1 MNSISIRLWTT
12 LMINMLIILTI
23 ASLSI
28 FFYQQFQQALNERV
42 LLHLASIK
50 NLKCVQIEH
59 YLESEWDTFHQNVVL
74 QSKES
79 LKGNP
84 HFTSD
89 PKEYLCPEFSFS
101 GEITSGIYDVSRC
114 DQDGKIR
121 LAFIE
126 VLDSGKYLV
135 NVKRLPRIQE
145 ILLERT
151 GMGQS
156 GETYLVGIDYSLRS
170 VSRFFPSK
178 NPNNIEAHTQGVDK
192 SLAGKDSTGMFEDYR
207 GVEVFSAYQRIN
219 IPHLNWGIL
228 SEIDVEEVNKPLQEM
243 RAKLLVIALVV
254 LLVSIALSF
263 FLMDIF
269 SKPLLKMRD
278 LLTSMSVGKYN
289 ISFTKQYPAKEINQ
303 MFHALDELKKSING
317 AILFSHELGR
327 MNLEANHQ
335 LSGESDVLGKSLI
348 QMQKQLIEFKKK
360 EDQNRLLSK
369 QSLITGQENERK
381 RLSRELHDG
390 LGPLLTTLKLA
401 VQSADLVD
409 EEEKVKMKRMVDDT
423 ITAIRQMSYNLMP
436 SALID
441 FGVGRALENFVEL
454 VRKSSHIDIKYVNSS
469 FDEDTELNPEINIC
483 IFRVCQEL
491 INNTLKHAE
500 AQTIKLSIT
509 EFDDRFSLFYQDDGK
524 GFKVNESKPGSGL
537 RNIRERIEVFNGLVM
552 IHSDHTGTEVE
563 VEIPKNYDQD

>member
-59 YLESEWDTFHQNVVL
+59 YLESEWGEFHENVIL
-74 QSKES
+74 QSRDNLENNIYYTTDPTEH
-79 LKGNP
+79 LC
-84 HFTSD
+84 SD
-89 PKEYLCPEFSFS
+89 FSFD
-101 GEITSGIYDVSRC
+101 GVITSGIYDVSKC
-114 DQDGKIR
+114 DEQGKIK

-126 VLDSGKYLV
+126 VLDSGRYLM

-156 GETYLVGIDYSLRS
+156 GETYLVGVDYSLRS

-178 NPNNIEAHTQGVDK
+178 IPSNIEAHTQGVDK
-192 SLAGKDSTGMFEDYR
+192 SLAGKDSTGMFADYR

-219 IPHLNWGIL
+219 VPNLNWGIL
-228 SEIDVEEVNKPLQEM
+228 SEIDVEEVNIPLQEM
-243 RAKLLVIALVV
+243 RAKLLLIALLV
-254 LLVSIALSF
+254 LVVSIALSF
-263 FLMDIF
+263 FLMDLF

-289 ISFTKQYPAKEINQ
+289 ISFTKHYPAQEINQ
-303 MFHALDELKKSING
+303 MFNALDELKKSISG
-317 AILFSHELGR
+317 AIQFSHELGS
-327 MNLEANHQ
+327 MNLDSSHKP
-335 LSGESDVLGKSLI
+335 LGESDVLGKSLM

-401 VQSADLVD
+401 VQSADMD
-409 EEEKVKMKRMVDDT
+409 EDDKLKMKRMVDDT

-436 SALID
+436 QALID
-441 FGVGRALENFVEL
+441 FGVGKALENFVEL
-454 VRKSSHIDIKYVNSS
+454 VRKSSDMDIRYINSS

-500 AQTIKLSIT
+500 AQSIKLSLT
-509 EFDDRFSLFYQDDGK
+509 EFEDRFSLFYQDDGK
-524 GFKVNESKPGSGL
+524 GFKVNESQPGSGL
-537 RNIRERIEVFNGLVM
+537 RNIRERIEVFNGLFM
-552 IHSDHTGTEVE
+552 IHSDQTGTEVE
-563 VEIPKNYDQD
+563 VEIPKKNDKD